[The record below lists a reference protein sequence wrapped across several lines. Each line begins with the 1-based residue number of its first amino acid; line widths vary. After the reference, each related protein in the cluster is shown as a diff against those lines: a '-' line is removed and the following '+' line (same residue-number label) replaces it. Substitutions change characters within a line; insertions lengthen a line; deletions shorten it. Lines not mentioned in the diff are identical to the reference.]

1 MTDIQTTLDRI
12 QRRSLIAGAAA
23 LTACA
28 WGALGSPQRFLESYL
43 VGYLFWTGI
52 ALGCAA
58 LLMLHHLVG
67 GGWGVAI
74 RRLLESGTRTF
85 PLAAVLALPLLFG
98 LRSLYVWAR
107 PEAVAGDELLQ
118 HKQPYLNVPFFVART
133 AFYFAVWLALAWA
146 LNRWSAEEDRTGS
159 PAVRS
164 RLQKL
169 SGPGLILYGL
179 TVTFA
184 SVDWVMS
191 LEPHWYST
199 IYGILFIVGQALA
212 TLAFAITALLVLGT
226 RPPLAEILTPQ
237 NFHDLGNLT
246 LAFVML
252 WAYVAFSQFLIIWS
266 GNLPE
271 EIPWYLARTRGGW
284 GAVAVGLVLFH
295 FVLPFLLLLA
305 RQNKRRLRALGALAA
320 AMLALRLVD
329 LYWIVAPAFHRQEL
343 AVHWM
348 DLAAPVGVGGL
359 WMAAFVWQLKQR
371 PLVPAGIAVLGERP

>member
-1 MTDIQTTLDRI
+1 MSDIQGTLDRI
-12 QRRSLIAGAAA
+12 QRSALAAGGVALAACVAGAA
-23 LTACA
+23 
-28 WGALGSPQRFLESYL
+28 GNPQRFLESYL

-85 PLAAVLALPLLFG
+85 PLAAVLALPVLLG

-107 PEAVAGDELLQ
+107 PEAVAGDKLLQ
-118 HKQPYLNVPFFVART
+118 HKQPYLNVPFFLGRT

-164 RLQKL
+164 RLQRL

-199 IYGILFIVGQALA
+199 IYGILFMVGQALA
-212 TLAFAITALLVLGT
+212 TLAFAITALLVVGT

-271 EIPWYLARTRGGW
+271 EIPWYIARTRGGW
-284 GAVAVGLVLFH
+284 GAVAVGLILFH
-295 FVLPFLLLLA
+295 FALPFLLLLS
-305 RQNKRRLRALGALAA
+305 RQNKRRLRTLGVLAGA
-320 AMLALRLVD
+320 ILVLRLVD
-329 LYWIVAPAFHRQEL
+329 LYWIVAPAFRRPEL

-348 DLAAPVGVGGL
+348 DVAAPVGVGGL
-359 WMAAFVWQLKQR
+359 WIGAFVWQLKRR
-371 PLVPAGIAVLGERP
+371 PLVPAGIAAPGERA

>member
-1 MTDIQTTLDRI
+1 MTGIQPLLNRI
-12 QRRSLIAGAAA
+12 QRCALIAGAAA
-23 LTACA
+23 LACC
-28 WGALGSPQRFLESYL
+28 ALGAPRNPQRFLEAYL

-85 PLAAVLALPLLFG
+85 PLAAVLALPVLLG
-98 LRSLYVWAR
+98 LPYLYVWAR
-107 PEAVAGDELLQ
+107 PDAVTRDASLR
-118 HKQPYLNVPFFVART
+118 HKQPYLNVPFFAART
-133 AFYFAVWLALAWA
+133 AVYFAVWLALAWA

-159 PAVRS
+159 PAARA
-164 RLQKL
+164 RLRKL
-169 SGPGLILYGL
+169 SAPGLILYGF
-179 TVTFA
+179 TATFA

-199 IYGILFIVGQALA
+199 VYGVLFIVGQALA
-212 TLAFAITALLVLGT
+212 TLAFAIAALLVVGT
-226 RPPLAEILTPQ
+226 RPPLSETLTPQ
-237 NFHDLGNLT
+237 HLHDLGNLT

-271 EIPWYLARTRGGW
+271 EIPWYLARMRGGW
-284 GAVAVGLVLFH
+284 GVVAAGLILFH
-295 FVLPFLLLLA
+295 FLVPFLLLLS
-305 RQNKRRLRALGALAA
+305 RQNKRRLRTLGSLAA

-329 LYWIVAPAFHRQEL
+329 LYWMVAPAFHRPGL

-348 DLAAPVGVGGL
+348 DLAAPLGVGGL
-359 WMAAFVWQLKQR
+359 WVAAFVWQLKRR
-371 PLVPAGIAVLGERP
+371 PLGPAGSARMV

>member
-1 MTDIQTTLDRI
+1 MTDIGTTLDRI
-12 QRRSLIAGAAA
+12 QRGALAAGAAA
-23 LTACA
+23 LVACA
-28 WGALGSPQRFLESYL
+28 LGAIADPQRFFEAYL

-67 GGWGVAI
+67 GGWGMAI
-74 RRLLESGTRTF
+74 RRLLESGTRTL
-85 PLAAVLALPLLFG
+85 PLAALLVLPVLAG
-98 LRSLYVWAR
+98 LGRLYVWAR
-107 PEAVAGDELLQ
+107 PEAVAGDALLQ

-133 AFYFAVWLALAWA
+133 AFYFAVWLALAWL

-159 PAVRS
+159 PAVRG

-169 SGPGLILYGL
+169 SGPGLVLYGL

-199 IYGILFIVGQALA
+199 IYGVVFMVGQALA
-212 TLAFAITALLVLGT
+212 TLAFAIAALLVVGA
-226 RPPLAEILTPQ
+226 RPPLAEFLTVQ

-271 EIPWYLARTRGGW
+271 EIPWYMARMRGGW
-284 GAVAVGLVLFH
+284 GVVAAGLILFH

-305 RQNKRRLRALGALAA
+305 RENKRRLRTLGTLAA

-329 LYWIVAPAFHRQEL
+329 LYWIVAPAFRQQGL
-343 AVHWM
+343 ALHWM

-359 WMAAFVWQLKQR
+359 WVAAFVWQLKRR
-371 PLVPAGIAVLGERP
+371 PLLPAGAALRKAA